1 MLKVLSSS
9 NLKSLDLKTIENKKI
24 SSLMLMKRACE
35 RFIKWFISKFS
46 QSNKIQIFCGFGNNG
61 GDALLISNMLYDRG
75 YNVKVFILNNKDKI
89 SKDCL
94 IQLNNLNKKIPIY
107 DINQNM
113 ISEIKDSEIII
124 DGLFGY
130 GLSRKLENPCVD
142 LMKHLNNLKGKKIS
156 IDIPSGISSDK
167 VYGNVFFNSDYVF
180 TFQTPKLSFFFP
192 EYLNLI
198 GQVVIKDIGL
208 DKNALD
214 KLLPLAS
221 VIEKS
226 DIKKNIINRSLISHK
241 GTFGHGLI
249 ISGSKGKMG
258 ACVMSCKASLK
269 SGIGLLSVYV
279 PKIGELMIQTS
290 VPEAMVI
297 TDKENDYISSIP
309 KLEVFNS
316 IGLGPGIGL
325 NKDTEKAIIKLIKV
339 AKIPLVVDADAIN
352 IISKNKNI
360 LKFLPEGSV
369 LTPHPKEFKR
379 LMGTYKDSN
388 QRIELQKKL
397 SKKFKLNILIKG
409 PFSMMTDI
417 NGNLFINSTGNPGMA
432 TGGSGD
438 VLTGI
443 ITGLIGRGYKPF
455 NAMIMGVY
463 IHGLSGDISKKKLGE
478 ESLMATDLID
488 NLPKAFKKID
498 N

>member
-107 DINQNM
+107 DIN
-113 ISEIKDSEIII
+113 
-124 DGLFGY
+124 
-130 GLSRKLENPCVD
+130 
-142 LMKHLNNLKGKKIS
+142 
-156 IDIPSGISSDK
+156 
-167 VYGNVFFNSDYVF
+167 VF

-198 GQVVIKDIGL
+198 GKVVIKDIGL
-208 DKNALD
+208 DKNALY
-214 KLLPLAS
+214 KILSLAS

-226 DIKKNIINRSLISHK
+226 DIKKNIISRSLISHK

-290 VPEAMVI
+290 VPKAMVI